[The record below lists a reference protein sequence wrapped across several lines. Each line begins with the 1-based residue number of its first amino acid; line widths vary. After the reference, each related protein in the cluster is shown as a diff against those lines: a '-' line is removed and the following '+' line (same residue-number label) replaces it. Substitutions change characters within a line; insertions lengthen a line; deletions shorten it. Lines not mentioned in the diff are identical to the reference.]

1 MSLSRIEK
9 RVFSLIVNNCP
20 DKSIRILELS
30 PGKGNLATALW
41 EAGFKNIEAMDI
53 YPENFANKD
62 IKCHKGNLSERFP
75 FDDESYDLVISVEGI
90 EHLEDQ
96 YRFAAEINRVLKI
109 DGSLALTTPNIGNFP
124 SRVRFLFTSFYA
136 LCTRPSSEF
145 VKNWVIEHIAPVT
158 FYQLRHILHT
168 NGIFIERITTDHI
181 RRSGYIGILFWPVSY
196 LATMIALK
204 KEREPRQQSVNMEIL
219 RQIHTLPIYLG
230 RTQIVYCRKKD
241 TGYQK

>member
-9 RVFSLIVNNCP
+9 KVFSLVVKNCP
-20 DKSIRILELS
+20 DKTIRILELS
-30 PGKGNLATALW
+30 PGKGHLTTALW

-62 IKCHKGNLSERFP
+62 IKCHKGNLSEKFP
-75 FDDESYDLVISVEGI
+75 FDDQSYDLVITVEGI

-96 YRFAAEINRVLKI
+96 YRFASEINRVLKT
-109 DGSLALTTPNIGNFP
+109 GGMLALTTPNIGNFP

-168 NGIFIERITTDHI
+168 NGIFIEHITTDHI
-181 RRSGYIGILFWPVSY
+181 RRSGYLGILFWPFSY
-196 LATMIALK
+196 LATMVALR
-204 KEREPRQQSVNMEIL
+204 KEKEPRQLSVNMEIL
-219 RQIHTLPIYLG
+219 RQIHSIPIFFG
-230 RTQIVYCRKKD
+230 RTQVTFSRKSG
-241 TGYQK
+241 TGYIR